1 MAFHLSFQKPTPER
15 GYTLQGGGQNAS
27 LLKWLIKF
35 YGIDAH
41 RIRVYEHQPDILP
54 AMAELDLLVMPS
66 LSEGTPFALVEAM
79 ACGRPAVGTP
89 VGGIPELIVEGE
101 TGWLARSTEVADV
114 SDALERAWSARSQ
127 WPTIGAKAQSNVATM
142 YDQNHSINDII
153 AALQHDIRI
162 L

>member
-1 MAFHLSFQKPTPER
+1 M
-15 GYTLQGGGQNAS
+15 
-27 LLKWLIKF
+27 
-35 YGIDAH
+35 DAQ
-41 RIRVYEHQPDILP
+41 RIRVCEHRPDILP
-54 AMAELDLLVMPS
+54 AMAEADLLVMPS

-89 VGGIPELIVEGE
+89 VGGMPELIVEGE

-127 WPTIGAKAQSNVATM
+127 WPLIGAKAQANVATM
-142 YDQNHSINDII
+142 YDQDRSILDII
-153 AALQHDIRI
+153 EALQHDIHI